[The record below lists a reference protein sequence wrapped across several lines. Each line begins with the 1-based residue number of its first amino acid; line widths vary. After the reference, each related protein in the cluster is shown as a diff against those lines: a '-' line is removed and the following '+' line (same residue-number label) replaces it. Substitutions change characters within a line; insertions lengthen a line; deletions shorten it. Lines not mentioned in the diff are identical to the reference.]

1 MENEDKKELSFLEA
15 KMLACGYKTKE
26 SDFFKSKEY
35 IELVNQFIRYFPEY
49 YAKDMISDS
58 CTLKHIKDFGRDFI
72 DVYTYGT
79 DSRVRYA
86 NMDSLTSELHYYFGE
101 KPEENQY
108 EEISNYIN
116 NNVELLRVC
125 DVPLELSMDD
135 ARNGFAGLTW
145 FYGTNDVSEDFYKIV
160 KPAIIKIAL
169 KGPCD
174 AFTNCTYVHEMYHA
188 LAYSHK
194 GSIENLLH
202 DEVLPIFME
211 KVASLDLDDQGSFE
225 EAKELSRLQNDKL
238 LVLLREQNKYV
249 DENEE
254 DTFTYEDYIEST
266 ALATALYH
274 TYKYGNNDIRKEII
288 NSINGIFKENH
299 TLEDVLQKY
308 EATPEKGSK
317 IMRRHIKK
325 LSK

>member
-1 MENEDKKELSFLEA
+1 MENEDKKMTFLEA
-15 KMLACGYKTKE
+15 KMLSCGYKTKE
-26 SDFFKSKEY
+26 SNFFQSKEY
-35 IELVNQFIRYFPEY
+35 IELVNQFIRYFPDY
-49 YAKDMISDS
+49 YAKDMVSDI

-101 KPEENQY
+101 KPEEDQY

-125 DVPLELSMDD
+125 DVPVELNMDD
-135 ARNGFAGLTW
+135 TRNGFAGLTL
-145 FYGTNDVSEDFYKIV
+145 FYGTSDVSEEFYKIV
-160 KPAIIKIAL
+160 KPAIVKIGL
-169 KGPCD
+169 KGRCD
-174 AFTNCTYVHEMYHA
+174 ALTNCTYVHEMYHA

-202 DEVLPIFME
+202 DEVLSIFME
-211 KVASLDLDDQGSFE
+211 KVASLDLDDQGLFE
-225 EAKELSRLQNDKL
+225 EAKELSRLQNNKL
-238 LVLLREQNKYV
+238 LVLLREQNIFLN
-249 DENEE
+249 ENEE
-254 DTFTYEDYIEST
+254 DIITYEDYIEST
-266 ALATALYH
+266 TLATALFH

-288 NSINGIFKENH
+288 DSINGIFKEEH

-317 IMRRHIKK
+317 IMRRRIKK